1 MRKYDILLWDVDQT
15 LLDFG
20 KSQQDA
26 LGRSFEKY
34 GRTMESETLALYAA
48 INDAY
53 WKRHERGEVSKQ
65 ELLTGRFATLFSQMG
80 TSDIPVEEF
89 AAFYQKALGEVYYFR
104 DDSYRL
110 CQELKKEGIRQY
122 AVTNG
127 VSSTQRNKLHLSGL
141 DKILDDVFISEE
153 IGEPKP
159 NPLYFKKCF
168 RKIPEF
174 SPKKALLV
182 GDSLSSDIQG
192 GNNAGVYCCWY
203 NPEKK
208 PNDTSLQ
215 IDYEIRNLW
224 ELKEIILDL

>member
-1 MRKYDILLWDVDQT
+1 MRKFDILLWDVDQT

-20 KSQQDA
+20 KSQREA

-34 GRTMESETLALYAA
+34 GRRMNDETLALYVS
-48 INDAY
+48 INDDY
-53 WKRHERGEVSKQ
+53 WKRHERGEVSKK
-65 ELLTGRFATLFSQMG
+65 ELLTGRFETLFSQIKIA
-80 TSDIPVEEF
+80 DIPVEEF

-110 CQELKKEGIRQY
+110 CQELKEDGIRQY

-127 VSSTQRNKLHLSGL
+127 VSSTQRNKLRLSGL
-141 DKILDDVFISEE
+141 DQILDDVFVSEE

-159 NPLYFKKCF
+159 GLRYFEECF
-168 RKIPEF
+168 QRIPDF
-174 SPKKALLV
+174 SREKALLV

-192 GNNAGVYCCWY
+192 GNNAGVCCCWY

-208 PNDTSLQ
+208 PNDSGLR

-224 ELKEIILDL
+224 ELKEIIWGL

>member
-1 MRKYDILLWDVDQT
+1 MRKYDVLLWDVDQT

-34 GRTMESETLALYAA
+34 GRIMDRDTLALYVA
-48 INDAY
+48 INDSY
-53 WKRHERGEVSKQ
+53 WKRHERGEVSKK
-65 ELLTGRFATLFSQMG
+65 ELLTGRFATLFARTG
-80 TSDIPVEEF
+80 ISDIPVEEF

-110 CQELKKEGIRQY
+110 CQELKEEGIRQY

-127 VSSTQRNKLHLSGL
+127 VSSTQRNKLRLSGL
-141 DKILDDVFISEE
+141 DRILDDVFISEE

-159 NPLYFKKCF
+159 NPLYFEKCF
-168 RKIPEF
+168 QKIPEF

-192 GNNAGVYCCWY
+192 GNNAGVHCCWY

-208 PNDTSLQ
+208 NQTIPACG
-215 IDYEIRNLW
+215 
-224 ELKEIILDL
+224 

>member
-1 MRKYDILLWDVDQT
+1 MRKYDVLLWDVDQT

-34 GRTMESETLALYAA
+34 GRIMDRETLALYVT
-48 INDAY
+48 INDSY
-53 WKRHERGEVSKQ
+53 WKRHERGEVSKK
-65 ELLTGRFATLFSQMG
+65 ELLTGRFATLFARTG
-80 TSDIPVEEF
+80 ISDIPVEEF

-110 CQELKKEGIRQY
+110 CQELKEEGIRQY

-127 VSSTQRNKLHLSGL
+127 VSSTQRNKLRLSGL
-141 DKILDDVFISEE
+141 DRILDDVFISEE

-159 NPLYFKKCF
+159 NPLYFEKCF
-168 RKIPEF
+168 QKIPEF

-192 GNNAGVYCCWY
+192 GNNAGVHCCWY

-208 PNDTSLQ
+208 PNDTSLW

-224 ELKEIILDL
+224 ELKEII